1 MSETNENQH
10 IIEVPPSHHL
20 LRLDKALATLIPEF
34 SRSRIKAL
42 ILEKR
47 VTINGAVK
55 STASFKVEEG
65 QTLTI
70 DIPEAVDDTPQ
81 PENIPL
87 DIVYEDD
94 DLIVVNK
101 SADMVVHPAVGHL
114 TGTLV
119 NAILYHCGDSLSGIG
134 GVKRPGIVHRL
145 DRETSGLMVVAK
157 HDDAHHGLSDQ
168 LKDRSLSRVYKA
180 FAWHAPNLIKGF
192 IDEPIGRHASNRLKM
207 AIMKS
212 TGREAKTH
220 YFIKE
225 KYGDAACVCECKLES
240 GRTHQIRVHMQ
251 HIRCSIIGDPLYGQA
266 DQEGRALL
274 KREGYEPE
282 IIDEIMNFPR
292 QALHAHQI
300 GFIHPVSGEEMS
312 FTADMPEDMQKLE
325 NNLKSIL

>member
-192 IDEPIGRHASNRLKM
+192 VDEPIGRHASNRLKM